1 MLQKYLPTGWTLD
14 ELIMLAAGIAVA
26 STIMA
31 VWYGLVAPQPARRR
45 ERLLAQ
51 RRATLKAER
60 LAQPE
65 RQRLGS
71 AQSFAARVVERL
83 NLIRTQHGEKSQ
95 SLLMQAGI
103 RSRDAIVV
111 FLFCKIVLPLVF
123 GLGAF
128 AFLKFTGLWNLK
140 PMTLMAVSLGA
151 TVLGAYAPE
160 IYVKNLAQKRRQA
173 LQKSLPDGLDLLV
186 ICAEAGLSLDAA
198 LIRVARELGPSAP
211 ELADEFSL
219 TSIELGFLPDRRQA
233 LEGLSQRAQLS
244 ALRSVVATL
253 MQAERYGT
261 PLADSLRVLAA
272 EFRTERLLK
281 AEEKAAKLPAIL
293 TVPMVTF
300 ILPALFIVLL
310 GPGILSV
317 IDNLSKMK

>member
-1 MLQKYLPTGWTLD
+1 MFEKYLPTGWTLD

-51 RRATLKAER
+51 RRAVLKAER

-123 GLGAF
+123 GLGVF
-128 AFLKFTGLWNLK
+128 MFVKLTGVWQLK
-140 PMTLMAVSLGA
+140 PMTLMALSLGA

-160 IYVKNLAQKRRQA
+160 LYVKNLAQKRRVA

-211 ELADEFSL
+211 ELSDEFSL
-219 TSIELGFLPDRRQA
+219 TSIELGFLPDRKQA
-233 LEGLSQRAQLS
+233 LEGLAQRTQLS

-261 PLADSLRVLAA
+261 PLAESLRVLAG

-293 TVPMVTF
+293 TVPMVIF

>member
-1 MLQKYLPTGWTLD
+1 MLEKFLPTGWTLD
-14 ELIMLAAGIAVA
+14 ELVMLAAGIAVA

-31 VWYGLVAPQPARRR
+31 VWYGLLAPQPARRR

-60 LAQPE
+60 IAQPGRE
-65 RQRLGS
+65 RVTS
-71 AQSFAARVVERL
+71 AQSFAAKVVERL
-83 NLIRTQHGEKSQ
+83 NLIRSQHGEKSQ

-103 RSRDAIVV
+103 RSRDAVVV

-123 GLGAF
+123 GLLTYM
-128 AFLKFTGLWNLK
+128 FLRFTGFAGLK
-140 PMTLMAVSLGA
+140 PLTQTVVSLAA
-151 TVLGAYAPE
+151 TLLGGYAPE
-160 IYVKNLAQKRRQA
+160 IYVKNLAQRRQQA

-219 TSIELGFLPDRRQA
+219 TSIELGFLPDRKQA
-233 LEGLSQRAQLS
+233 LDGLVQRTQLS

-253 MQAERYGT
+253 LQSERYGT
-261 PLADSLRVLAA
+261 PLAESLRVLAA
-272 EFRTERLLK
+272 EFRNERLLK

-293 TVPMVTF
+293 TVPMVIF

>member
-1 MLQKYLPTGWTLD
+1 MLEKYLPTGWTLD

-71 AQSFAARVVERL
+71 AQSFAARIVERL

-103 RSRDAIVV
+103 RSRDAVV
-111 FLFCKIVLPLVF
+111 IFLFCKVVLPLVF
-123 GLGAF
+123 GLATF
-128 AFLKFTGLWNLK
+128 LFLKTTGFWSLK
-140 PMTLMAVSLGA
+140 PMTQTVASLGA
-151 TVLGAYAPE
+151 TLLGAYAPE

-186 ICAEAGLSLDAA
+186 ICSEAGLSLDAA

-211 ELADEFSL
+211 ELSDEFSL
-219 TSIELGFLPDRRQA
+219 TSIELGFLPDRKQA
-233 LEGLSQRAQLS
+233 LDGLSQRTQLS

-253 MQAERYGT
+253 MQSERYGT
-261 PLADSLRVLAA
+261 PLAESLRVLAA

-293 TVPMVTF
+293 TVPMVIF

>member
-1 MLQKYLPTGWTLD
+1 MLEKYLPSGWTLD

-31 VWYGLVAPQPARRR
+31 VWYGLLAPQPARRR

-60 LAQPE
+60 IAQPGRE
-65 RQRLGS
+65 RISS
-71 AQSFAARVVERL
+71 AHSFASRVVERL
-83 NLIRTQHGEKSQ
+83 NLIRSQHGEKSQ

-103 RSRDAIVV
+103 RSRDAIVI
-111 FLFCKIVLPLVF
+111 FLFCKIVLPLAF
-123 GLGAF
+123 GIATYLF
-128 AFLKFTGLWNLK
+128 IRFTGFGGLK
-140 PMTLMAVSLGA
+140 PMTQMAVSLGA
-151 TVLGAYAPE
+151 TLLGAYAPE
-160 IYVKNLAQKRRQA
+160 IYVKNLAQKRRVA

-219 TSIELGFLPDRRQA
+219 TSIELGFLPDRKQA
-233 LEGLSQRAQLS
+233 LDGLTQRTQLS

-253 MQAERYGT
+253 TQSERYGT
-261 PLADSLRVLAA
+261 PLAESLRVLAG

-293 TVPMVTF
+293 TVPMVVF

-310 GPGILSV
+310 GPGIISV
-317 IDNLSKMK
+317 IDNMSKMK

>member
-1 MLQKYLPTGWTLD
+1 MFEKYLPAGWTLD

-51 RRATLKAER
+51 RRAVLKAER

-123 GLGAF
+123 GLGV
-128 AFLKFTGLWNLK
+128 FLFVKLTGVWQLK
-140 PMTLMAVSLGA
+140 PMTLMALSLGA

-160 IYVKNLAQKRRQA
+160 LYVKNLAQKRRKA

-211 ELADEFSL
+211 ELSDEFSL
-219 TSIELGFLPDRRQA
+219 TSIELGFLPDRKQA
-233 LEGLSQRAQLS
+233 LDGLAQRTQLS

-261 PLADSLRVLAA
+261 PLAESLRVLAG

-293 TVPMVTF
+293 TVPMVMF